1 MKIKINSIT
10 LFCII
15 VITLLYTPFAYGEKN
30 DTEYIKIGLKGTH
43 NSNNII
49 ALNSDGFE
57 IGVFNGIYRKLFTIN
72 DNTIL
77 ARPDNLYNVQGGEY
91 KKVND
96 ILAAQIG
103 PFHIEVDMDF
113 SSYEELSY
121 KVDSLRKNSIPAYP
135 AYVDGELRLW
145 IGNYINADSARNNSH
160 NLTNIV
166 GESLNIIEGSMESVV
181 LEDNNGQV
189 LLIFDLADNIVL
201 RGQDNGNTPLIKA
214 GKYKYRDYI
223 TFSKAQNEFIAVNY
237 VELDNYLYGVVPR
250 EMSAN
255 WPIEAL
261 KAQAVAARNYSLLN
275 TNKHVNSG
283 YDLCD
288 TQDCQVYGGYDWE
301 NIRSN
306 TAVDE
311 TSGNVLKYDG
321 KLVNTFYHSSSGGHT
336 ENSENVWSESIPYLR
351 GVKDE
356 FSLGS
361 PDAKWELV
369 ISKEELSKKLLD
381 NGIDVGEIL
390 SIDILE
396 VSEYGRVVELMISG
410 SNKDEIL
417 KKEKSRLVLGP
428 ATLKSTWFNVKS
440 DSDVYILDGNDRVPY
455 KTSMMNNSILSS
467 EGKIS
472 INKNSNTKLLVSDG
486 TNLQIL
492 NTTPTQYV
500 FNGKGWGHGLGMSQ
514 WGAKG
519 MAELGYNYKEIL
531 EYYYTGA
538 IVE

>member
-57 IGVFNGIYRKLFTIN
+57 IGVFNDIYRKLFTIN

-113 SSYEELSY
+113 SNYEELSY
-121 KVDSLRKNSIPAYP
+121 KVDSLRKNSISAYP

-166 GESLNIIEGSMESVV
+166 GESLNIIEGSMERVV

-369 ISKEELSKKLLD
+369 ITKEELSKKLLD
-381 NGIDVGEIL
+381 NGIDVGEVL

-410 SNKDEIL
+410 SNKNEIL

-428 ATLKSTWFNVKS
+428 LALKSTWFNVKS

-472 INKNSNTKLLVSDG
+472 ISKNSKTKLLVSDG

-492 NTTPTQYV
+492 NTMPTQYV